1 MARGRYTNQR
11 KPVSVLE
18 LDMSCIRSIE
28 LDASPS
34 RIGRGDSSMQPPL
47 TTAAATWLAQNDHH
61 DAEDGASL
69 GRIRTK
75 VCERQSWSWG
85 PCSDRPTE
93 TFEL

>member
-1 MARGRYTNQR
+1 
-11 KPVSVLE
+11 
-18 LDMSCIRSIE
+18 
-28 LDASPS
+28 
-34 RIGRGDSSMQPPL
+34 MQPPL